1 MDKNKIKVALLG
13 LGRIGQMHAKNLI
26 ENREFELK
34 YVFDLNKDLLK
45 KISNKY
51 NVTSI
56 NKPDLAFNDRNID
69 CIFIASSTPTHLKF
83 IEQGVKKNKIIF
95 WKFHRQPN

>member
-1 MDKNKIKVALLG
+1 VDKNKIKVALLG

-45 KISNKY
+45 KIANKY
-51 NVTSI
+51 N
-56 NKPDLAFNDRNID
+56 LFHHFFY
-69 CIFIASSTPTHLKF
+69 CLKHTYTF
-83 IEQGVKKNKIIF
+83 KIY
-95 WKFHRQPN
+95 

>member
-51 NVTSI
+51 NVT
-56 NKPDLAFNDRNID
+56 
-69 CIFIASSTPTHLKF
+69 
-83 IEQGVKKNKIIF
+83 
-95 WKFHRQPN
+95 

>member
-1 MDKNKIKVALLG
+1 MAEL
-13 LGRIGQMHAKNLI
+13 AKCMQNLI

-51 NVTSI
+51 NATSI
-56 NKPDLAFNDRNID
+56 NNPDLAFNDKDIK

-83 IEQGVKKNKIIF
+83 IEKGVK
-95 WKFHRQPN
+95 